1 MIQQNSLS
9 KSIKVLKFKLSNKP
23 LEELEKLIDL
33 LDNIPNKII
42 NFQCMP
48 LNITFSKVI
57 EESQQFM
64 KAYFNLHNIGYID
77 MSRGNNCYT
86 TLVDPYE
93 IPIVKTSEER
103 SCVHAIFMYYNS
115 LKWFYKQIKINKD
128 ITEFSSCK
136 VTHEITHTQEMEAG
150 VLNYFTNIEVLPI
163 LLETLHFIENT
174 SLSGKHLRQIFNR
187 MKHLLKDILY
197 LKQLSMKNL
206 SNEEGFVTYQTEKLQ
221 DEIILISTYV
231 ESNLKALNLSLIYL
245 NSNTLIKKEMISNIQ
260 NIFDAKKTVE
270 EFLEYFDTTFE
281 SSLNRVQKV
290 LKNKFLY

>member
-1 MIQQNSLS
+1 MLHGNSRDS
-9 KSIKVLKFKLSNKP
+9 VLPKP
-23 LEELEKLIDL
+23 AAAQI
-33 LDNIPNKII
+33 
-42 NFQCMP
+42 

-103 SCVHAIFMYYNS
+103 SCVDAIFMYYNS
-115 LKWFYKQIKINKD
+115 LKWFYQQIKINKD

-136 VTHEITHTQEMEAG
+136 VTHEITHTQEMEDG

-174 SLSGKHLRQIFNR
+174 SLSGKHLR
-187 MKHLLKDILY
+187 
-197 LKQLSMKNL
+197 
-206 SNEEGFVTYQTEKLQ
+206 
-221 DEIILISTYV
+221 
-231 ESNLKALNLSLIYL
+231 
-245 NSNTLIKKEMISNIQ
+245 
-260 NIFDAKKTVE
+260 
-270 EFLEYFDTTFE
+270 
-281 SSLNRVQKV
+281 
-290 LKNKFLY
+290 

>member
-1 MIQQNSLS
+1 
-9 KSIKVLKFKLSNKP
+9 
-23 LEELEKLIDL
+23 
-33 LDNIPNKII
+33 
-42 NFQCMP
+42 
-48 LNITFSKVI
+48 
-57 EESQQFM
+57 
-64 KAYFNLHNIGYID
+64 
-77 MSRGNNCYT
+77 
-86 TLVDPYE
+86 
-93 IPIVKTSEER
+93 
-103 SCVHAIFMYYNS
+103 
-115 LKWFYKQIKINKD
+115 
-128 ITEFSSCK
+128 
-136 VTHEITHTQEMEAG
+136 
-150 VLNYFTNIEVLPI
+150 
-163 LLETLHFIENT
+163 
-174 SLSGKHLRQIFNR
+174 

-281 SSLNRVQKV
+281 SSLNGVQKV